1 MLRSQMKVMENWNI
15 FDIRLL
21 LDDLSC
27 KKFVEL
33 EMEKWGF
40 EYVEDRDIIVL
51 IDQAT
56 LEFNFI
62 WFLSSISLL
71 SSSFIFLIILA
82 PTSLGIIM
90 ADLRLLLLTPSFYLS
105 RSLSNKEN

>member
-1 MLRSQMKVMENWNI
+1 MEI
-15 FDIRLL
+15 GR
-21 LDDLSC
+21 
-27 KKFVEL
+27 VEYI
-33 EMEKWGF
+33 K
-40 EYVEDRDIIVL
+40 DRDIIAH

-56 LEFNFI
+56 FEFYFI